1 MAYNKIVLFGET
13 KLDLTADTVTP
24 ADVKSGVTFHNNE
37 GEPQVGTLTADVDTS
52 DANALPAEIL
62 LGKTAYV
69 AGEKRTGT
77 MPNRGGV
84 TGVISDL
91 TTPYSIPAG
100 FHDGSG
106 TVSVNATE
114 AAKIEP
120 GNIKS
125 GVTILGVT
133 GTFDGG
139 SGVVSQTKT
148 VTPSSTTQNILPD
161 TGYDYLSEVIVNS
174 IPYTEV
180 PNATGTT
187 LSIG

>member
-13 KLDLTADTVTP
+13 KLDLSADTVTP
-24 ADVKSGVTFHNNE
+24 ADVKVGVTFHDNA
-37 GEPQVGTLTADVDTS
+37 GEAKVGTLTADVDTS

-62 LGKTAYV
+62 FGKTAYV

-77 MPNRGGV
+77 MPNHGGV

-106 TVSVNATE
+106 TVSVSATD
-114 AAKIEP
+114 AAKLEP
-120 GNIKS
+120 SNIKA

-133 GTFDGG
+133 GEFDGG
-139 SGVVSQTKT
+139 TNIQAQSKT

-161 TGYDYLSEVIVNS
+161 SGYDYLSEVVVNP
-174 IPYTEV
+174 IPYTEIE
-180 PNATGTT
+180 NATGTT